1 MEYTS
6 SPDKIT
12 REYFDSLLLET
23 RYLDSDLPSTEVEIF
38 GHVFSTPIMTAAL
51 SHLGSRGKESASFIE
66 HKAKDGMIVYAE
78 AAARS
83 NTLHWVGMGD
93 DQELEDIVATGAK
106 AVKVIKPHADNAEVV
121 RKIRHAVRT
130 GCVAVGMDI
139 DHAYDGR
146 GGYDS
151 VFGMPMRPKTTA
163 EIRSYVEAA
172 EVPFVVKGVLS
183 VQDAV
188 RCAEAGCKGIVV
200 SHHHGMM
207 AYSIPP
213 LLILEDIV
221 KAVGKELDIFV
232 DCGIVSGMDAYKCLA
247 LGAKAVSVGRHLM
260 PLIKQ
265 GPEAVAARIDQM
277 TCELAD
283 VMARTGVR
291 DLSQM
296 DPSVIH
302 HRRF

>member
-1 MEYTS
+1 
-6 SPDKIT
+6 
-12 REYFDSLLLET
+12 
-23 RYLDSDLPSTEVEIF
+23 
-38 GHVFSTPIMTAAL
+38 
-51 SHLGSRGKESASFIE
+51 
-66 HKAKDGMIVYAE
+66 
-78 AAARS
+78 
-83 NTLHWVGMGD
+83 MGD

-139 DHAYDGR
+139 DHAYNGR

-151 VFGMPMRPKTTA
+151 VF
-163 EIRSYVEAA
+163 
-172 EVPFVVKGVLS
+172 
-183 VQDAV
+183 D
-188 RCAEAGCKGIVV
+188 
-200 SHHHGMM
+200 
-207 AYSIPP
+207 
-213 LLILEDIV
+213 
-221 KAVGKELDIFV
+221 
-232 DCGIVSGMDAYKCLA
+232 
-247 LGAKAVSVGRHLM
+247 M